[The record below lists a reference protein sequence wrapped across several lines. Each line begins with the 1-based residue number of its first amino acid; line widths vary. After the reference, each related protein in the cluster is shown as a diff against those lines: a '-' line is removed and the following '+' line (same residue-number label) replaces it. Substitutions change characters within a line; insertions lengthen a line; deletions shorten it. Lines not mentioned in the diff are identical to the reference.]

1 MVDFTLGCFRV
12 SIAFACVQ
20 KCVFFIQFSSLK
32 IATQKRKKMRPTSSG
47 GGGKK
52 GTNNPAWAERN
63 AVDRSVMKATGGG
76 GGGRDTN
83 RGAKITRYRAGIA
96 PEWAKGGEDDSSSS
110 SSSSSGDEDEE
121 EKKLEMDATTTKKKK
136 QRDERE
142 KESSSSSSSSEAER
156 EESESS
162 ESEDEDARDR
172 KRALLK
178 EKLLKQK
185 SAALLTAA
193 APEEASRPPQPRVEE
208 VEAKVK
214 NASLRV
220 KEESASGSSGSEY
233 ETDTDEESD
242 EDESSSSS
250 DGGGPKLFK
259 PVFVS
264 KAKREANAKAELAAR
279 NEAEKDEDELEEEKM
294 IKKQNAK
301 EAVQREI
308 TLEYQREVAEKD
320 YLGEEVNTDSDEEDE
335 EEARKNYE
343 QWKMREFK
351 RIVRDRCKQRVEMEE
366 EEERERL
373 RNMTEE
379 ERELHATKLKALKD
393 AKEQGK
399 EKTKMRFMQKYYHKG
414 AFFQEAGDDEFATTE
429 KAEIFNRDFNEAT
442 NAEKGVDRSTVPEAM
457 RLRHGQ
463 FGKAGRSKWTHLSNE
478 DTTFVNTED
487 VRLRNAQEAR
497 MKQKELE
504 EQANRGAE
512 GEEGGGEK
520 KGGFRGT
527 RLTVDRN
534 VEKILDAK
542 RAGMKANKK

>member
-1 MVDFTLGCFRV
+1 
-12 SIAFACVQ
+12 
-20 KCVFFIQFSSLK
+20 
-32 IATQKRKKMRPTSSG
+32 MRPSS
-47 GGGKK
+47 GGKK

-63 AVDRSVMKATGGG
+63 AVDRSVMVKASGGG
-76 GGGRDTN
+76 SGSGRN
-83 RGAKITRYRAGIA
+83 NNGRRAKITRYRAGVA

-110 SSSSSGDEDEE
+110 SSSSGGEDEE
-121 EKKLEMDATTTKKKK
+121 EKKLEIDFNATKKKEK

-142 KESSSSSSSSEAER
+142 RESSSSSSSSSSEAER

-185 SAALLTAA
+185 SALLTTAA
-193 APEEASRPPQPRVEE
+193 APEEASRPTQPGVEE

-220 KEESASGSSGSEY
+220 KEESASSSSSSEY
-233 ETDTDEESD
+233 ETDTDEDSD

-250 DGGGPKLFK
+250 DGGPKLFK

-351 RIVRDRCKQRVEMEE
+351 RIVRDRCKQRIEMEE

-393 AKEQGK
+393 AKEHGK
-399 EKTKMRFMQKYYHKG
+399 EKSKMRFMQKYYHKG

-429 KAEIFNRDFNEAT
+429 KAEIFKRDFNEAT

>member
-1 MVDFTLGCFRV
+1 
-12 SIAFACVQ
+12 
-20 KCVFFIQFSSLK
+20 
-32 IATQKRKKMRPTSSG
+32 MRPSS
-47 GGGKK
+47 GGKK

-63 AVDRSVMKATGGG
+63 AVDRSVKASGG
-76 GGGRDTN
+76 GGGRN
-83 RGAKITRYRAGIA
+83 SGAKITRYRAGVA

-121 EKKLEMDATTTKKKK
+121 EEKLEIDATKKKV

-142 KESSSSSSSSEAER
+142 KESSSSSSSSSEAER

-185 SAALLTAA
+185 SALLTA
-193 APEEASRPPQPRVEE
+193 APEEASRPPPPQPPRVEE

-220 KEESASGSSGSEY
+220 KEEESASGSSSSSSEY

-351 RIVRDRCKQRVEMEE
+351 RIVRDRCKQRIEMEE

-399 EKTKMRFMQKYYHKG
+399 EKSKMRFMQKYYHKG

>member
-1 MVDFTLGCFRV
+1 MSPTFKNFPYTFYKKFF
-12 SIAFACVQ
+12 SQ
-20 KCVFFIQFSSLK
+20 KTAKVL
-32 IATQKRKKMRPTSSG
+32 TKKMGPPS
-47 GGGKK
+47 GGKK

-63 AVDRSVMKATGGG
+63 AVDRSVMRASGGG
-76 GGGRDTN
+76 GGGRN
-83 RGAKITRYRAGIA
+83 NNGMAKITRYRAGVA

-110 SSSSSGDEDEE
+110 SSGGEDEE
-121 EKKLEMDATTTKKKK
+121 EKKLEIDFATTKKK

-142 KESSSSSSSSEAER
+142 RESSSSSSSSSSEAER

-185 SAALLTAA
+185 SALSTAA
-193 APEEASRPPQPRVEE
+193 APEEASRPTQPRVEE

-220 KEESASGSSGSEY
+220 KEESASSSSSSEY
-233 ETDTDEESD
+233 ETDTDEDSD

-351 RIVRDRCKQRVEMEE
+351 RIVRDRCKQRIEMEE

-414 AFFQEAGDDEFATTE
+414 AFFQEAGDDEFATT
-429 KAEIFNRDFNEAT
+429 KKSEIFNRDFNEAT